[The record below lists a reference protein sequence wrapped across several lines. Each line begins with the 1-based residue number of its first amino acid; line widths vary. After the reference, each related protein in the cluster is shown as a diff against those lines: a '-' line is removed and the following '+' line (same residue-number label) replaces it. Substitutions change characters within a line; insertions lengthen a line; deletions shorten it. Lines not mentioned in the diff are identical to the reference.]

1 MSRVDLDLVRRSYKR
16 AGGVRLDLEVAPR
29 FKPGEA
35 IVARNINPPGHT
47 RLPRYVRGKQ
57 GRIERD
63 HGVFGLPD
71 ARAHGQ
77 ADKPQHIYSV
87 RFTARELWGADASAR
102 DSLYI
107 DLWDDYMDPARA
119 AADGA

>member
-1 MSRVDLDLVRRSYKR
+1 MPIVDLELVRGLYKTPG
-16 AGGVRLDLEVAPR
+16 AARLELDVAPT
-29 FKPGEA
+29 FKPGDR

-57 GRIERD
+57 GRVERD
-63 HGVFGLPD
+63 HGVFGFPD

-102 DSLYI
+102 DSLFI
-107 DLWDDYMDPARA
+107 VLWDDYMDPA
-119 AADGA
+119 